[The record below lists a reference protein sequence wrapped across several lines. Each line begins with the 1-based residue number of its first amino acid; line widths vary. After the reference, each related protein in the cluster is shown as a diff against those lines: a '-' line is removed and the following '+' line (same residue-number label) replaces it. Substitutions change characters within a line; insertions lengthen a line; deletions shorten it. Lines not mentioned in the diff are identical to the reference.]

1 MLLCGLLLHF
11 SKLQWYCS
19 CNVDSNAFTLEP
31 GTNKASIYIEMFSGV
46 GRLLG
51 SNSTDMFM
59 ASFDKDAFVEERKA
73 NLFYPFASRG
83 DWEVASWLFNSGLS
97 QTSINKY
104 LSLKLVRIMTSNKFF
119 SELIARLNLWEFLLN
134 QPKNCAVV

>member
-1 MLLCGLLLHF
+1 
-11 SKLQWYCS
+11 
-19 CNVDSNAFTLEP
+19 
-31 GTNKASIYIEMFSGV
+31 MFLGA

-59 ASFDKDAFVEERKA
+59 ASFDKDAFAEECKA

-83 DWEVASWLFNSGLS
+83 NWEVASWLFNSGLS

-119 SELIARLNLWEFLLN
+119 SELIARLNLWEFLSN
-134 QPKNCAVV
+134 